1 MNWFAVRTHPRSEKV
16 VRNYLERKGVEVF
29 LPTIARWSRWK
40 DRKKQ
45 IDWPLF
51 AGYCFARFEPESDL
65 TVLKCP
71 RVAGIVSFGNERA
84 PVPEYEIESLRTLV
98 MSDLAYDP
106 APFIKEGMMV
116 EVIHGPLKGA
126 TGRLIRKG
134 SHARLVLAVDIIAQA
149 VSVQVDASDVRPY

>member
-29 LPTIARWSRWK
+29 LPTITKWSRWK

-45 IDWPLF
+45 IEWPLF
-51 AGYCFARFEPESDL
+51 AGYCFARYEPEHEL

-71 RVAGIVSFGNERA
+71 RVAGIVSFGSERA

-98 MSDLAYDP
+98 TSDLAYDP

-126 TGRLIRKG
+126 TGRLLRKG